1 MVKTK
6 KFIGFILAVIVSLGL
21 CLFSACSKNG
31 GTKDAPQTV
40 SYNFF
45 ISSTALS
52 LEKGQSEK
60 LECRYGDK
68 QIVFTSSDTQ
78 VALVDQNGTVTAVAV
93 GETYITAK
101 AEGVAGAEKICKISV
116 IENNYAVTFD
126 RGGEVNAVLGG
137 GQVTLD
143 FTATVYKNGEKSY
156 LTATYEV
163 TPEGCVLKT
172 EGRAARITFSAAGEY
187 VITATYKNASAK
199 ITVKVTENID
209 G

>member
-21 CLFSACSKNG
+21 CLFSACAKNG

-93 GETYITAK
+93 GEAYITAK
-101 AEGVAGAEKICKISV
+101 AEGRFRRGENLQNFRYRKQLCRYVRSRGRSERRTRRRAG
-116 IENNYAVTFD
+116 YAGFH
-126 RGGEVNAVLGG
+126 R
-137 GQVTLD
+137 
-143 FTATVYKNGEKSY
+143 
-156 LTATYEV
+156 
-163 TPEGCVLKT
+163 
-172 EGRAARITFSAAGEY
+172 
-187 VITATYKNASAK
+187 
-199 ITVKVTENID
+199 D
-209 G
+209 GV

>member
-78 VALVDQNGTVTAVAV
+78 VALVDRNGTVTAVAV
-93 GETYITAK
+93 GEAYITAK
-101 AEGVAGAEKICKISV
+101 AEGVSGAEKICKISV

-143 FTATVYKNGEKSY
+143 FTATVYK
-156 LTATYEV
+156 TAKNPTLRRRMKLR
-163 TPEGCVLKT
+163 PK
-172 EGRAARITFSAAGEY
+172 AAC
-187 VITATYKNASAK
+187 
-199 ITVKVTENID
+199 
-209 G
+209 

>member
-60 LECRYGDK
+60 LE
-68 QIVFTSSDTQ
+68 
-78 VALVDQNGTVTAVAV
+78 AVTA
-93 GETYITAK
+93 I
-101 AEGVAGAEKICKISV
+101 
-116 IENNYAVTFD
+116 N
-126 RGGEVNAVLGG
+126 
-137 GQVTLD
+137 
-143 FTATVYKNGEKSY
+143 KSC
-156 LTATYEV
+156 LQA
-163 TPEGCVLKT
+163 PI
-172 EGRAARITFSAAGEY
+172 RR
-187 VITATYKNASAK
+187 
-199 ITVKVTENID
+199 
-209 G
+209 